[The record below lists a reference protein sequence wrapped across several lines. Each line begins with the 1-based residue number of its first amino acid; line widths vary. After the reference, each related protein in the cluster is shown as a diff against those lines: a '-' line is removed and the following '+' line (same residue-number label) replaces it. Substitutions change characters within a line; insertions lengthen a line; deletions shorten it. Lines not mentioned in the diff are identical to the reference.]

1 MYRCPP
7 PTPSSSYLATNW
19 YSKDLVPEQEGEG
32 QLNLVV
38 TISGT
43 NKPDSPSNIRN
54 WTGDKVGEGGG
65 ALPLCVIKTV
75 PKVLQYQ

>member
-1 MYRCPP
+1 MSH
-7 PTPSSSYLATNW
+7 TPSSSYLATNW

-54 WTGDKVGEGGG
+54 WTGDKVMGGG
-65 ALPLCVIKTV
+65 GGTATVCIKSV
-75 PKVLQYQ
+75 PNVLQYQ